1 MKSIFAI
8 LLFISLQ
15 SLGQHYFVIPTMNNP
30 ENKARLVSQKFY
42 RLSRPNQA
50 NDTTKYLFGYIKH
63 PINDSVAIVIDT
75 AFNLPKGTINAT
87 RITEW
92 IAETYPTITTTQRNT
107 LTNYINSNNIL
118 RISRLILTNRI
129 KLWRHSEMEAR
140 GWFDFPPL

>member
-1 MKSIFAI
+1 MKSIFTI

-15 SLGQHYFVIPTMNNP
+15 SFGQHYFIIPTMTNP

-42 RLSRPNQA
+42 RLSRPNMT
-50 NDTTKYLFGYIKH
+50 DTTKYLFGYIKH
-63 PINDSVAIVIDT
+63 PVNDSVAIVIDS
-75 AFNLPKGTINAT
+75 AFNLPKGAINAT

-118 RISRLILTNRI
+118 RISRLILTARI
-129 KLWRHSEMEAR
+129 KLWTKTQMTAR
-140 GWFDFPPL
+140 GWFDFPPI